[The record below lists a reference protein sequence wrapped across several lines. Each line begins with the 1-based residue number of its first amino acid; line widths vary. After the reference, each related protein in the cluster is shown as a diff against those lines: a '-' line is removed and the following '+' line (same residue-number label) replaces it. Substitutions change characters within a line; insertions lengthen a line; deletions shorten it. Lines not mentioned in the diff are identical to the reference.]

1 MQISIICD
9 TSGFGGI
16 ESHLLYLAKLV
27 TQNDFECEV
36 VFYQSLPEHPL
47 VTLLEVADIRYV
59 FLDGQVSSLN
69 KYLIH
74 LPPNSLVH
82 AHGYK
87 ASILARTL
95 CLLKEL
101 HCFTTFH
108 AGESG
113 EGLVRCYE
121 WCNKKTA
128 FLSHNFAV
136 SEAIQ
141 KSLSVNC
148 RLLSNFVFCS
158 STYLSRT
165 RHTRLQVAF
174 VGRFCRDKGF
184 DRFCQLA
191 KKYSDIDWHI
201 FGSGE
206 LSHHIPSQE
215 NIIVHGCVKS
225 MEDHWRE
232 VDLLLMP
239 SRAEGL
245 PLAALEAMSFGVPVL
260 ATKVGQ
266 LEHLLPKALL
276 VESENWPELGQ
287 IIEHFQSQPS
297 QYWLRYSYDMWRII
311 SYRYSNT
318 CRWPQLKRYYDLAFR
333 EAN

>member
-1 MQISIICD
+1 MRISILCD

-16 ESHLLYLAKLV
+16 ESHLLYLAKLI
-27 TQNDFECEV
+27 TQNGLECEV
-36 VFYQSLPEHPL
+36 VFYQPLPEHPL
-47 VTLLEVADIRYV
+47 VSLLEVIDVHCV
-59 FLDGQVSSLN
+59 FLDGHVSSLN
-69 KYLIH
+69 RYLSH
-74 LPPNSLVH
+74 LPSKSLVH

-87 ASILARTL
+87 ASILARVL
-95 CLLKEL
+95 CLLKPI

-113 EGLVRCYE
+113 DGLVRFYE
-121 WCNKKTA
+121 WLNKKTA

-141 KSLSVNC
+141 KTLSANS
-148 RLLSNFVFCS
+148 RLLGNFVFCS
-158 STYLSRT
+158 PNYLSRT
-165 RHTRLQVAF
+165 RHTRLQIAF

-191 KKYSDIDWHI
+191 KQDFDIDWHI

-206 LSHHIPSQE
+206 LTPHIPSQE
-215 NIIVHGCVKS
+215 NITVHGCVKS
-225 MEDHWRE
+225 MEEHWKDI
-232 VDLLLMP
+232 DLLLMP

-266 LEHLLPKALL
+266 LEYLLPKALL
-276 VESENWPELGQ
+276 VEGNKWQELGKV
-287 IIEHFQSQPS
+287 IEHFQSQPA

-311 SYRYSNT
+311 AYRYSHT
-318 CRWPQLKRYYDLAFR
+318 CRWPQLKRYYGLAFC
-333 EAN
+333 EAD